1 MSNATV
7 QPMIWQTRFVAFHQH
22 SRLQHPRRPAR
33 MGLIVL
39 LIGACCLYLSTLDNG
54 LRAGELAGG
63 DLITHQYAQ
72 VQARPSNAPG
82 YPLYTLGGWLWF
94 HGGRLLLPQVN
105 PVSLLAGYS
114 TWWALLTLALLYRL
128 LLRLTQHNWPLAWL
142 AAAIY
147 ATTYFFWFYAVTTE
161 QYTSAVLH
169 TLLFVWAACRWLEAA
184 PRAGAAV
191 GSPHAADRWLM
202 LIALL
207 TGLALSHMVTVLA
220 IVPPIAWL
228 VLRQQPDLLRRPRFL
243 AQLLVIALLP
253 LLSYIFI
260 YLRGAQ
266 HPEWR
271 GSGVWLSTWDW
282 FWHFISTG
290 QGRSE
295 LTWSLTPPWTVEW
308 PALLWREL
316 TPLGTLAGLAGWAL
330 LGRRLGGLLAGAA
343 LIYVAFSFIDRLG
356 NWYQVVMP
364 VYALLAL
371 GLGVAADRV
380 WKRATAGA
388 VYSGR
393 WARRVPALLL
403 LALGLLLGSRLLFNF
418 GRADQSDRI
427 TDTGLAPGWDLL
439 ADAPSAAH
447 ILATTA
453 EADALRY
460 LTIIGGVRPDV
471 RPLTSAEARDILITG
486 GRLFTSVE
494 AAPLVAQEVTA
505 QPHWR
510 AVSANLI
517 EVMAAPALAADTP
530 DAQVIGD
537 GLALLSVT
545 ARLVEPQRADDW
557 PGWAPSRP
565 LTPSLEVRVTWLAQ
579 ARPAADWAVS
589 IRAIRQGQALQAGDQ
604 LVQFDVRHPVA
615 GLYPTTAWSAGEAIT
630 DVFRLPLP
638 SHPRPDAAQI
648 VIYRQLDSGS
658 FENLGSIQIPIEP

>member
-253 LLSYIFI
+253 LLSYAFI

-388 VYSGR
+388 VYS
-393 WARRVPALLL
+393 
-403 LALGLLLGSRLLFNF
+403 
-418 GRADQSDRI
+418 
-427 TDTGLAPGWDLL
+427 
-439 ADAPSAAH
+439 
-447 ILATTA
+447 
-453 EADALRY
+453 
-460 LTIIGGVRPDV
+460 
-471 RPLTSAEARDILITG
+471 
-486 GRLFTSVE
+486 
-494 AAPLVAQEVTA
+494 
-505 QPHWR
+505 
-510 AVSANLI
+510 
-517 EVMAAPALAADTP
+517 
-530 DAQVIGD
+530 
-537 GLALLSVT
+537 
-545 ARLVEPQRADDW
+545 
-557 PGWAPSRP
+557 
-565 LTPSLEVRVTWLAQ
+565 
-579 ARPAADWAVS
+579 
-589 IRAIRQGQALQAGDQ
+589 
-604 LVQFDVRHPVA
+604 
-615 GLYPTTAWSAGEAIT
+615 
-630 DVFRLPLP
+630 
-638 SHPRPDAAQI
+638 
-648 VIYRQLDSGS
+648 
-658 FENLGSIQIPIEP
+658 